1 MVKKVKEQ
9 YYDAQGNPVEVKK
22 KRNPFLMGCGG
33 LLLLFFLL
41 GACGAI
47 FGDSDVATEDE
58 TETTEEVK
66 KEKKPVKKEKETDEV
81 VEEET
86 EEVEPATEEEVETK
100 APEPVETEAPEPV
113 EEEEEETESKDTG
126 DVPREFEAALKS
138 AESYNEFMPM
148 SKAGLYQ
155 QLTSDA
161 GDGYPAEAAQYAIDN
176 VDIDYKENAV
186 KSANSYNEMMPMSDQ
201 ELLEQLTSEAGDKY
215 TMEEAQYALEHMD
228 K

>member
-1 MVKKVKEQ
+1 MAKKEKEV
-9 YYDAQGNPVEVKK
+9 YYDAQGNPVEPKK
-22 KRNPFLMGCGG
+22 KSGMKTGCLAILACIGIFITFIVIGSLFTNPN
-33 LLLLFFLL
+33 
-41 GACGAI
+41 
-47 FGDSDVATEDE
+47 EE
-58 TETTEEVK
+58 EEPETTEEVA
-66 KEKKPVKKEKETDEV
+66 EKEV

-86 EEVEPATEEEVETK
+86 ETSEEVTTEEEVETE

-113 EEEEEETESKDTG
+113 EEEEEETESEDTG
-126 DVPREFEAALKS
+126 DVSREFEAALQS

-186 KSANSYNEMMPMSDQ
+186 KSANNYNELMPMSDQ
-201 ELLEQLTSEAGDKY
+201 ELLDQLTSEAGDGY
-215 TMEEAQYALEHMD
+215 TMEEAQYALENMD

>member
-1 MVKKVKEQ
+1 MAKREKQV
-9 YYDAQGNPVEVKK
+9 YYDAHGNPVEVKK
-22 KRNPFLMGCGG
+22 KRNPILMGCGG

-41 GACGAI
+41 GACGAL
-47 FGDSDVATEDE
+47 FSDTDTE
-58 TETTEEVK
+58 TEYEPKTTEEVE
-66 KEKKPVKKEKETDEV
+66 KEKKDVKKEKEET

-86 EEVEPATEEEVETK
+86 EEVEPATEEEVVTE
-100 APEPVETEAPEPV
+100 APEPVETESPESV
-113 EEEEEETESKDTG
+113 EEEEETESEDTG
-126 DVPREFEAALKS
+126 DVSREFKAALQS
-138 AESYNEFMPM
+138 AESYNDFMPM

-186 KSANSYNEMMPMSDQ
+186 KSANNYNELMPMSDQ

-215 TMEEAQYALEHMD
+215 TMEEGQYALQHMD